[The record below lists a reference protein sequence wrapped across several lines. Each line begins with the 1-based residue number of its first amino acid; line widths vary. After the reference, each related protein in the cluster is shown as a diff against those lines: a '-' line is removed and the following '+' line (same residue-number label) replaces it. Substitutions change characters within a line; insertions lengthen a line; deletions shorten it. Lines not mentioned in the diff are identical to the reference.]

1 MLMSRRITLMPR
13 TPIHPGE
20 HLAEEL
26 RELGVTA
33 AELSRQI
40 DVPVNRITGIIHGQR
55 GITADTALRLA
66 HWFGTTPQFWMNL
79 QQLYELRLAENESG
93 ARIAA
98 LPRRVSRSASRK
110 LGKTA

>member
-1 MLMSRRITLMPR
+1 MPR

-26 RELGVTA
+26 RELGISA

-55 GITADTALRLA
+55 GITADTALRLW
-66 HWFGTTPQFWMNL
+66 HLFGTSPQFWMNL
-79 QQLYELRLAENESG
+79 QQLYELRLAESEVG
-93 ARIAA
+93 AKIAA
-98 LPRRVSRSASRK
+98 LPRRAGRPTSRQIRN
-110 LGKTA
+110 

>member
-1 MLMSRRITLMPR
+1 MPR

-26 RELGVTA
+26 QELGITA

-40 DVPVNRITGIIHGQR
+40 DVPVNRVTSIINGQR
-55 GITADTALRLA
+55 GITADTALRLG
-66 HWFGTTPQFWMNL
+66 HWFGTSPQFWMNL
-79 QQLYELRLAENESG
+79 QQQYELRLAEKEMG
-93 ARIAA
+93 AKIAS
-98 LPRRVSRSASRK
+98 LPRRAQTTRK